1 MVTIQLTVNLE
12 ARSLIRSKCLSL
24 YTLVFC
30 RHHHFLFT
38 HSLPLPRSK
47 GSTWLVWSYMNTI
60 LLHPMTQN
68 ELPSSQVF
76 AGLQGHVT
84 SPEPSHLSHSTSQCP
99 HSGLWSPQPSGSS
112 YLTCCSSVMSSKACF
127 RHRYLLSLLPGT
139 LSTGPPKAHCH
150 SAIRPLSS
158 EAPPLHHTQPT
169 PTAPFHFS
177 ADIHIY
183 LLFYLLLFSLF
194 QNEHSMRAGALLLF
208 LDISLKPRLK
218 PGRYQEFS
226 KHLWKESIV
235 WPDTFLLSSAG
246 GSSSAG

>member
-127 RHRYLLSLLPGT
+127 WHRYLLSLLPGT
-139 LSTGPPKAHCH
+139 PKFMLCF
-150 SAIRPLSS
+150 PGDSS
-158 EAPPLHHTQPT
+158 
-169 PTAPFHFS
+169 
-177 ADIHIY
+177 
-183 LLFYLLLFSLF
+183 
-194 QNEHSMRAGALLLF
+194 G
-208 LDISLKPRLK
+208 
-218 PGRYQEFS
+218 
-226 KHLWKESIV
+226 KESNLPIQEIPV
-235 WPDTFLLSSAG
+235 PSLGWGDPLE
-246 GSSSAG
+246 